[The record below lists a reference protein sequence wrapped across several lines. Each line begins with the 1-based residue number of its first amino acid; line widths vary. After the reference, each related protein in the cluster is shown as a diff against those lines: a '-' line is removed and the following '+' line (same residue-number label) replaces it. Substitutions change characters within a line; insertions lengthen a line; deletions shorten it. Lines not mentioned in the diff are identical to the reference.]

1 MISPQKTLDKL
12 FNYGLANGLINI
24 GEYEVMKN
32 WLFELSVKVTL
43 TMEERNL
50 LKNIEKQG
58 NIILEDDK
66 ETVNKL
72 IDLGFLRIVNG
83 VYEVVK

>member
-1 MISPQKTLDKL
+1 MINPQKTLDKL
-12 FNYGLANGLINI
+12 FSYGLANGLINI

-50 LKNIEKQG
+50 LKNIEKHG

-66 ETVNKL
+66 ETVKKL
-72 IDLGFLRIVNG
+72 IDLGFLRMVNG

>member
-12 FNYGLANGLINI
+12 FNYGLANGLISI
-24 GEYEVMKN
+24 REYEVIKN

-50 LKNIEKQG
+50 LKNIEKHG

-72 IDLGFLRIVNG
+72 IDLGFLRMVNG

>member
-1 MISPQKTLDKL
+1 MINPQKTLDKL
-12 FNYGLANGLINI
+12 FSYGLANGLISI
-24 GEYEVMKN
+24 REYEVIKN

-50 LKNIEKQG
+50 LKNIEKHG

-66 ETVNKL
+66 ETVKKL